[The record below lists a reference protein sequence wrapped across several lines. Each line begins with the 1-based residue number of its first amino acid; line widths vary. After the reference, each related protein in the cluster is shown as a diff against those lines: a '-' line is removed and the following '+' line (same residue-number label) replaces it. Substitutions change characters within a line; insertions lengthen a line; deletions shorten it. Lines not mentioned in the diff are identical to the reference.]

1 MRTLK
6 PQDTSPPRTA
16 QERTGRLMHRLLIL
30 FGALVAIPLC
40 IAGILLSWS
49 GRKSIQSSGAA
60 ISQTGG
66 EVFSR
71 SAEGLIGT
79 VTASFRASGRRTAA
93 ISRRQVLEL
102 GEKQGKA
109 SEEALRRSG
118 QQLIQDGTDTLRRST
133 ERLVDYNSKIL
144 AASNARLQSLH
155 EEAVQQVTDTLISEA
170 RSALE
175 RSGTRFAELNRSA
188 VSSLASQMSHER
200 ARRIAE
206 RVDQQVR
213 ELTAEVV
220 METQKP
226 AFVGSNRE
234 SAELALWNMVLSNPN
249 VLAVTL
255 YGPRRRQISSV
266 SRGIPFPTP
275 RGPEPP
281 GPPTPPRGPE
291 PPGIPEGLASL
302 SRVMVDPDRRE
313 PSVLVTVPIETLDP
327 GPGSLVA
334 WISLSPLTTLVQ
346 QTYQGQTAGA
356 IAYLADADGTILA
369 HPDRQRIGLRMPDEH
384 RLVLQAAAKQD
395 SGYIELG
402 DKDADRTVCAFARVG
417 YRPWVVVAVQPLRE
431 VLTIA
436 EQIRSTID
444 ETWRQ
449 AANQMEQKAQQK
461 AAEVLGAA
469 VPQQRRV
476 AAEAALAVRA
486 EGERMAVEATRRL
499 SDEQNRVVAA
509 AVREA
514 RRMAR
519 EQASSTAATIQADTA
534 RTTERAAVAL
544 RTEAFRATAA
554 GRERMRQISFVE
566 SQRAARRMLLQSAWM
581 LGLFVACALA
591 LAAVTAGSIVRPVRR
606 LAECTQ
612 ALARGDFSRRAEIT
626 TNDELEQ
633 LATAFNQMASAIQ
646 QAQDDLRQ
654 TNERLAQE
662 KRLIEAI
669 VDSSPDGLILTDS
682 DGKVA
687 FVNPAARRLLG
698 WTEEPS
704 GDLTIPALPPGITD
718 TCDDAP
724 EPKDVAL
731 EGPSTRVVQV
741 RSIALRDDR
750 GRAWARLIHL
760 HDVTREREIDE
771 MKNNFVSLVSHELR
785 TPLTSILGFSSYM
798 LTGKMGPLT
807 EVQQTAVESMYR
819 QAKRLRAIISD
830 FLDLSRMESGG
841 IRVRSD
847 VVPLADVALR
857 VIEEM
862 RPQAEEKQVSLSMSP
877 DTDPSVRA
885 IGDEERISQVFTNL
899 LANAI
904 KFTPP
909 GGRVEVSIRS
919 RDGAAE
925 ASVRDTGVGIPE
937 SELPRIFDRFYQVER
952 AVTRK
957 TGGTGLGLAIVKNIV
972 EAHGGS
978 VSVVS
983 TVGQGS
989 TFTFR
994 LPALKHV
1001 EDGRDDA
1008 ANVQT

>member
-1 MRTLK
+1 MT
-6 PQDTSPPRTA
+6 
-16 QERTGRLMHRLLIL
+16 RLLIL

-49 GRKSIQSSGAA
+49 GRKSIESSGAA

-79 VTASFRASGRRTAA
+79 ATASFRASGRRTAD

-118 QQLIQDGTDTLRRST
+118 QQLIQEGTATLRKST

-144 AASNARLQSLH
+144 ANSNARLQSLH
-155 EEAVQQVTDTLISEA
+155 EEAVQQVTNTLISEA

-175 RSGTRFAELNRSA
+175 RSGAQFAELNRGA
-188 VSSLASQMSHER
+188 VRSLASQMSHER

-206 RVDQQVR
+206 KVDQEVR
-213 ELTAEVV
+213 DLVAEVV
-220 METQKP
+220 MEAQKP
-226 AFVGSNRE
+226 AFAGSSRE

-266 SRGIPFPTP
+266 SRGIPFPSL
-275 RGPEPP
+275 RGPEPA
-281 GPPTPPRGPE
+281 GAPPPPRGPE
-291 PPGIPEGLASL
+291 PPGVPEGLASL
-302 SRVMVDPDRRE
+302 SHAMVDPDRKE
-313 PSVLVTVPIETLDP
+313 PSILVTVPVESLDP

-334 WISLSPLTTLVQ
+334 WISLSPLAALVQ

-356 IAYLADADGTILA
+356 VAYLADADGTILA
-369 HPDRQRIGLRMPDEH
+369 YPDRQRIGLKVPDEH
-384 RLVLQAAAKQD
+384 RPVLQAAAKQG

-402 DKDADRTVCAFARVG
+402 DKDADRTVLAFARVG

-436 EQIRSTID
+436 EQIRSMVD

-449 AANQMEQKAQQK
+449 AANQMEQKAQAK

-469 VPQQRRV
+469 VPQQKRV
-476 AAEAALAVRA
+476 AAEVASAVRA

-499 SDEQNRVVAA
+499 SAEQTRVIAS

-519 EQASSTAATIQADTA
+519 DQASATAATIQADTA
-534 RTTERAAVAL
+534 RATERAAVAL
-544 RTEAFRATAA
+544 RTEALRATET
-554 GRERMRQISFVE
+554 GRGEMRRISLVE
-566 SQRAARRMLLQSAWM
+566 SHRAARRMLLQSAWM
-581 LGLFVACALA
+581 VGLFVACALA
-591 LAAVTAGSIVRPVRR
+591 LAAVTASSIVRPVRR
-606 LAECTQ
+606 LADCTQ
-612 ALARGDFSRRAEIT
+612 ALARGDFSRRAQIT

-633 LATAFNQMASAIQ
+633 LAAAFNQMASGIQ
-646 QAQDDLRQ
+646 QAQNDLRL

-662 KRLIEAI
+662 KRLIKAI
-669 VDSSPDGLILTDS
+669 VDSSPDGLILMDS
-682 DGKVA
+682 SGKVV

-698 WTEEPS
+698 WSEDSE
-704 GDLTIPALPPGITD
+704 GEQDIPALPPAVAD

-741 RSIALRDDR
+741 RSVALHDDG
-750 GRAWARLIHL
+750 GRAWARLVHL

-841 IRVRSD
+841 IQVRSD

-862 RPQAEEKQVSLSMSP
+862 RPQAEEKQVSLSMSA
-877 DTDPSVRA
+877 DTDPSVTA
-885 IGDEERISQVFTNL
+885 IGDEERITQVFTNL

-909 GGRVEVSIRS
+909 GGQVEVSIHS

-925 ASVRDTGVGIPE
+925 ASVSDTGIGIPE

-972 EAHGGS
+972 EAHGGTIS
-978 VSVVS
+978 VTSA
-983 TVGQGS
+983 VGRGS

-994 LPALKHV
+994 LPAPKQTAADSHSTAG
-1001 EDGRDDA
+1001 DGA
-1008 ANVQT
+1008 ANVQV